1 MKSRAFLLATL
12 ALLYTHAP
20 ASAQQL
26 ATSPPDAA
34 SPDRPHIVFVM
45 ADDMGWGQTGYRG
58 HPRLKTPELDAMAA
72 AGLRFERFYA
82 GCPVCSPTRASVLT
96 GRANDRT
103 GVLSHGYALRPQEKT
118 IAQAL
123 QQAGYV
129 TGHFGKWH
137 LSGFRGPGAP
147 ILLTDPRSPG
157 AFGFDEWLSV
167 TNFFDRDPILSRQ
180 GQFEEHIGDSSE
192 IVVAEALKFLA
203 NHKDGSKPIFTIIWF
218 GTPHSPFRALPD
230 DAAQFADLN
239 ANSANHYGE
248 LVAMDR
254 SIGTLRRGLR
264 ELKLADNTLLV
275 FCSDNGGLPGINPS
289 TVGGLRGNKGT
300 VYEGGLRVPGIIEW
314 PAIIRTP
321 RVTHYPASTMDLF
334 PTVVDLL
341 DLPDDSLV
349 QPVDGISLVPL
360 LHAKSDTAEKETPE
374 LAQRAK
380 PIPFRFGRQAAIVDN
395 RHKLVTTNLDQ
406 ANFALYDLVDDPA
419 EARDLTA
426 DQPELAARL
435 KKELLAW
442 NDSVS
447 ASFAG
452 RDYPAG
458 RVEPPDPT
466 PISWTEHPDYQPYL
480 AEWQKRPEYRPAAA
494 NVKKAGPKKAGGK
507 KTGEKKAGAVQGAEK

>member
-1 MKSRAFLLATL
+1 V
-12 ALLYTHAP
+12 AL
-20 ASAQQL
+20 
-26 ATSPPDAA
+26 
-34 SPDRPHIVFVM
+34 
-45 ADDMGWGQTGYRG
+45 G
-58 HPRLKTPELDAMAA
+58 HEL
-72 AGLRFERFYA
+72 
-82 GCPVCSPTRASVLT
+82 
-96 GRANDRT
+96 
-103 GVLSHGYALRPQEKT
+103 
-118 IAQAL
+118 
-123 QQAGYV
+123 
-129 TGHFGKWH
+129 
-137 LSGFRGPGAP
+137 FR
-147 ILLTDPRSPG
+147 PRSAPL
-157 AFGFDEWLSV
+157 AA
-167 TNFFDRDPILSRQ
+167 RQ
-180 GQFEEHIGDSSE
+180 NRRAHGDSSE

-203 NHKDGSKPIFTIIWF
+203 RHKDAGKPIFTIIWF
-218 GTPHSPFRALPD
+218 GTPHSPFRALPE

-264 ELKLADNTLLV
+264 EMKLADNTLLV
-275 FCSDNGGLPGINPS
+275 FCSDNGGLPGITPE

-314 PAIIRTP
+314 PATIRTP

-349 QPVDGISLVPL
+349 EPVDGISLVPL
-360 LHAKSDTAEKETPE
+360 LHAKSDAAMSDAVEKETPE
-374 LAQRAK
+374 LAQRAR
-380 PIPFRFGRQAAIVDN
+380 PIPFRFGRQAALVDN

-406 ANFALYDLVDDPA
+406 GNFALYDLVDDPA

-426 DQPELAARL
+426 DEPELAARL

-442 NDSVS
+442 NDSVN

-458 RVEPPDPT
+458 RVEPPDPA

-480 AEWQKRPEYRPAAA
+480 AEWQKRPEYRPSAPGKKKANPKKAAK
-494 NVKKAGPKKAGGK
+494 KKAG
-507 KTGEKKAGAVQGAEK
+507 